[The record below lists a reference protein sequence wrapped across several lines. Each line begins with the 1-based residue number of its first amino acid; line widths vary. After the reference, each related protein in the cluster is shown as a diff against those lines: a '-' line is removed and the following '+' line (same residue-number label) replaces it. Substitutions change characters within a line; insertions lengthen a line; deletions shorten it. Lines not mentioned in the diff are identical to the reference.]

1 MFKIPLQVVNLN
13 VDKGE
18 LVVLIGANG
27 AGKTTLLKTAAG
39 IYKAEGGK
47 VLLDGENTYDND
59 NNRKNLF
66 YIPDDLYFPMNAT
79 IYSMADFYADYHP
92 NFSKKTLENYISLIK
107 MADCQEM
114 VEGKVVENLS
124 RYAVGP
130 IIEHR
135 YFGVSTE
142 IPLNLFSANVT
153 GGCLTVT
160 FDTGFSHISR
170 RYTDLT
176 TIHVMGVLLVDAARD
191 LLMEQRDSIALE
203 VESIQK
209 AQKIYQE
216 YAALAAASL
225 VSKYQGKTRI
235 SQKGNRITVNFYLSD
250 SEKAFITF
258 FRDNMPWN
266 IPDSPEN
273 PESLRMICSQ
283 KNSPFIIVSLSKQDR
298 RYLKK

>member
-1 MFKIPLQVVNLN
+1 MVFICIIHIDTMILIGDNPEFQAREIIVPPENKRTISQQQVVDSGLP
-13 VDKGE
+13 E
-18 LVVLIGANG
+18 LI
-27 AGKTTLLKTAAG
+27 AAVSEEVRKRYIASVSDSMTYEPYISAF
-39 IYKAEGGK
+39 IYKDL
-47 VLLDGENTYDND
+47 VL
-59 NNRKNLF
+59 
-66 YIPDDLYFPMNAT
+66 
-79 IYSMADFYADYHP
+79 
-92 NFSKKTLENYISLIK
+92 KTLENYISLIK

-114 VEGKVVENLS
+114 VEEKVVENLS

-160 FDTGFSHISR
+160 FDTGFSHRSR

-250 SEKAFITF
+250 SEKAFTTF

-266 IPDSPEN
+266 IPDPPEN

>member
-1 MFKIPLQVVNLN
+1 MVFICIIHIDTMILIGDNPEFQAREIIVPPENKRTISQQQVVDSGLP
-13 VDKGE
+13 E
-18 LVVLIGANG
+18 LI
-27 AGKTTLLKTAAG
+27 AAVSEEVRKRYIASVSDSMTYEPYISEF
-39 IYKAEGGK
+39 IYKDL
-47 VLLDGENTYDND
+47 VL
-59 NNRKNLF
+59 
-66 YIPDDLYFPMNAT
+66 
-79 IYSMADFYADYHP
+79 
-92 NFSKKTLENYISLIK
+92 KTLENYISLIK

-114 VEGKVVENLS
+114 VEEKVVENLS

-225 VSKYQGKTRI
+225 ISKYQGKTRI

-266 IPDSPEN
+266 IPDPPEN

>member
-1 MFKIPLQVVNLN
+1 MILIGDNPEFQAREIIVPPENKRTISQQQVVDSGLP
-13 VDKGE
+13 E
-18 LVVLIGANG
+18 LI
-27 AGKTTLLKTAAG
+27 AAVSEEVRKRYIASVSDSMTYEPYISEF
-39 IYKAEGGK
+39 IYKDL
-47 VLLDGENTYDND
+47 VL
-59 NNRKNLF
+59 
-66 YIPDDLYFPMNAT
+66 
-79 IYSMADFYADYHP
+79 
-92 NFSKKTLENYISLIK
+92 KTLENYISLIK

-114 VEGKVVENLS
+114 VEEKVVENLS
-124 RYAVGP
+124 QYAVGP

-142 IPLNLFSANVT
+142 IPLNLFSVNVT
-153 GGCLTVT
+153 GDQLTVT
-160 FDTGFSHISR
+160 FDTGFSQISR
-170 RYTDLT
+170 RYTGPT
-176 TIHVMGVLLVDAARD
+176 TTHVMCVLLVDATKD
-191 LLMEQRDSIALE
+191 LLLLQRESITLE
-203 VESIQK
+203 VASIQK
-209 AQKIYQE
+209 AQGIYQE

-225 VSKYQGKTRI
+225 ISKYQGKTRI

-266 IPDSPEN
+266 IPDPPEN

>member
-1 MFKIPLQVVNLN
+1 MVFICIIHIDTMILIGDNPEFQAREIIVPPENKRTISQQQVVDSGLP
-13 VDKGE
+13 E
-18 LVVLIGANG
+18 LI
-27 AGKTTLLKTAAG
+27 AAVSEEVRKRYIASVSDSMTYEPYISEF
-39 IYKAEGGK
+39 IYKDL
-47 VLLDGENTYDND
+47 VL
-59 NNRKNLF
+59 
-66 YIPDDLYFPMNAT
+66 
-79 IYSMADFYADYHP
+79 
-92 NFSKKTLENYISLIK
+92 KTLENYISLIK

-114 VEGKVVENLS
+114 VEEKVVENLS

-225 VSKYQGKTRI
+225 ASKYQGKTRI

-283 KNSPFIIVSLSKQDR
+283 KNSPFIIVSLSKQDC

>member
-1 MFKIPLQVVNLN
+1 MVFICIIHIDTMILIGDNPEFQAREIIVPPENKRTISRQQVVDSGLP
-13 VDKGE
+13 E
-18 LVVLIGANG
+18 LI
-27 AGKTTLLKTAAG
+27 AAVSEEVRKRYIASVSDSMTYEPYISEF
-39 IYKAEGGK
+39 IYKDL
-47 VLLDGENTYDND
+47 VL
-59 NNRKNLF
+59 
-66 YIPDDLYFPMNAT
+66 
-79 IYSMADFYADYHP
+79 
-92 NFSKKTLENYISLIK
+92 KTLENYISLIK

-114 VEGKVVENLS
+114 VEEKVVENLS

-266 IPDSPEN
+266 IPDPPEN

-283 KNSPFIIVSLSKQDR
+283 KNSPFIIVSLSKQDH

>member
-1 MFKIPLQVVNLN
+1 
-13 VDKGE
+13 
-18 LVVLIGANG
+18 
-27 AGKTTLLKTAAG
+27 
-39 IYKAEGGK
+39 
-47 VLLDGENTYDND
+47 
-59 NNRKNLF
+59 
-66 YIPDDLYFPMNAT
+66 
-79 IYSMADFYADYHP
+79 
-92 NFSKKTLENYISLIK
+92 

-114 VEGKVVENLS
+114 VEEKVVENLS

-225 VSKYQGKTRI
+225 ASKYQGKTRI

-283 KNSPFIIVSLSKQDR
+283 KNSPFIIVSLSKQDC

>member
-1 MFKIPLQVVNLN
+1 MILIGDNPEFQAREIIVPPENKRTISQLQVVDSGLP
-13 VDKGE
+13 E
-18 LVVLIGANG
+18 LI
-27 AGKTTLLKTAAG
+27 AAVSEEVRKRYIASVSDSMTYEPYISEF
-39 IYKAEGGK
+39 IYKDL
-47 VLLDGENTYDND
+47 VL
-59 NNRKNLF
+59 
-66 YIPDDLYFPMNAT
+66 
-79 IYSMADFYADYHP
+79 
-92 NFSKKTLENYISLIK
+92 KTLENYISLIK

-114 VEGKVVENLS
+114 VEEKVVENLS

-225 VSKYQGKTRI
+225 ASKYQGKTRI
-235 SQKGNRITVNFYLSD
+235 SQKGNRITMNFYLSD

-266 IPDSPEN
+266 IPDPPGN

>member
-1 MFKIPLQVVNLN
+1 MVFICIIHIDTMILIGDNPEFQAREIIVPPENKRTISQQQVVDSGLP
-13 VDKGE
+13 E
-18 LVVLIGANG
+18 LI
-27 AGKTTLLKTAAG
+27 AAVSEEVRKRYITSVSDSMTYEPYISEF
-39 IYKAEGGK
+39 IYKDL
-47 VLLDGENTYDND
+47 VL
-59 NNRKNLF
+59 
-66 YIPDDLYFPMNAT
+66 
-79 IYSMADFYADYHP
+79 
-92 NFSKKTLENYISLIK
+92 KTLENYISLIK

-114 VEGKVVENLS
+114 VEEKVVENLS

-266 IPDSPEN
+266 IPDPPEN

>member
-1 MFKIPLQVVNLN
+1 MI
-13 VDKGE
+13 
-18 LVVLIGANG
+18 LIGDNPEFQAREIIVPAENKRIISQQQVIDSG
-27 AGKTTLLKTAAG
+27 LPELIAAVSEEVRKKYVTSVSNSMTYEPYISEF
-39 IYKAEGGK
+39 IYKDL
-47 VLLDGENTYDND
+47 VL
-59 NNRKNLF
+59 
-66 YIPDDLYFPMNAT
+66 
-79 IYSMADFYADYHP
+79 
-92 NFSKKTLENYISLIK
+92 KTLENYISLVK
-107 MADCQEM
+107 MANCKEM
-114 VEGKVVENLS
+114 VEEKVVENLS

-130 IIEHR
+130 IIEHS

-176 TIHVMGVLLVDAARD
+176 TSHVMGVLLVDAARD
-191 LLMEQRDSIALE
+191 LLVEQRDSIALE

-250 SEKAFITF
+250 KEKAFITF
-258 FRDNMPWN
+258 FRDKMPWD
-266 IPDSPEN
+266 IPEPPED
-273 PESLRMICSQ
+273 PESLREICSQ
-283 KNSPFIIVSLSKQDR
+283 KNSPFTIVLLSKQDR
-298 RYLKK
+298 RYFKK

>member
-1 MFKIPLQVVNLN
+1 MVFICIIHIDTMILIGDNPEFQAREIIVPPENKRTISQQQVVDSGLP
-13 VDKGE
+13 E
-18 LVVLIGANG
+18 LI
-27 AGKTTLLKTAAG
+27 AAVSEEVRKRYIASVSDSMTYEPYISEF
-39 IYKAEGGK
+39 IYKDL
-47 VLLDGENTYDND
+47 VL
-59 NNRKNLF
+59 
-66 YIPDDLYFPMNAT
+66 
-79 IYSMADFYADYHP
+79 
-92 NFSKKTLENYISLIK
+92 KTLENYISLIK

-114 VEGKVVENLS
+114 VEEKVVENLS

-216 YAALAAASL
+216 YAVLAAASL
-225 VSKYQGKTRI
+225 ASKYQGKTRI

-266 IPDSPEN
+266 IPDPPEN

-283 KNSPFIIVSLSKQDR
+283 KNSPFIIVSLSKQDC

>member
-1 MFKIPLQVVNLN
+1 MVFICIIHIDTMILIGDNPEFQAREIIVPPENKRTISQQQVVDSGLP
-13 VDKGE
+13 E
-18 LVVLIGANG
+18 LIAVVSEEVRKRYIASVSDSM
-27 AGKTTLLKTAAG
+27 TYEPYISEF
-39 IYKAEGGK
+39 IYKDL
-47 VLLDGENTYDND
+47 VL
-59 NNRKNLF
+59 
-66 YIPDDLYFPMNAT
+66 
-79 IYSMADFYADYHP
+79 
-92 NFSKKTLENYISLIK
+92 KTLENYISLIK

-114 VEGKVVENLS
+114 VEEKVVENLS

-273 PESLRMICSQ
+273 PELLRMICSQ
-283 KNSPFIIVSLSKQDR
+283 KNSPFIIVSLSKQDC

>member
-1 MFKIPLQVVNLN
+1 MYNLIDTMILIGDNPEFQAREIIVPPENKRTISQQQVVDSGLP
-13 VDKGE
+13 E
-18 LVVLIGANG
+18 LI
-27 AGKTTLLKTAAG
+27 AAVSEEVRKRYIASVSDSMTYEPYISEF
-39 IYKAEGGK
+39 IYKDL
-47 VLLDGENTYDND
+47 VL
-59 NNRKNLF
+59 
-66 YIPDDLYFPMNAT
+66 
-79 IYSMADFYADYHP
+79 
-92 NFSKKTLENYISLIK
+92 KTLENYISLIK

-114 VEGKVVENLS
+114 VEEKVVENLS

-216 YAALAAASL
+216 
-225 VSKYQGKTRI
+225 
-235 SQKGNRITVNFYLSD
+235 
-250 SEKAFITF
+250 
-258 FRDNMPWN
+258 
-266 IPDSPEN
+266 
-273 PESLRMICSQ
+273 
-283 KNSPFIIVSLSKQDR
+283 
-298 RYLKK
+298 

>member
-1 MFKIPLQVVNLN
+1 M
-13 VDKGE
+13 
-18 LVVLIGANG
+18 VLICVIHIDTMFFVEDDSEFQAREIIIPPENKRTMLQQEVVSSGLPE
-27 AGKTTLLKTAAG
+27 LLAAVSEEVRKKYVTSVSDSMTYEPYLSEL
-39 IYKAEGGK
+39 IYKDL
-47 VLLDGENTYDND
+47 VL
-59 NNRKNLF
+59 R
-66 YIPDDLYFPMNAT
+66 
-79 IYSMADFYADYHP
+79 
-92 NFSKKTLENYISLIK
+92 TLENYITLVQPLSSET
-107 MADCQEM
+107 MPE
-114 VEGKVVENLS
+114 EKVIENLS
-124 RYAVGP
+124 QYAVGP

-142 IPLNLFSANVT
+142 IPLNLFSVNVT
-153 GGCLTVT
+153 GDQLTVT
-160 FDTGFSHISR
+160 FDTGFSQMSR
-170 RYTDLT
+170 RYTGPT
-176 TIHVMGVLLVDAARD
+176 TTHVMGVLLVDAAKD
-191 LLMEQRDSIALE
+191 LLLLQRESITLE
-203 VESIQK
+203 VASIQK
-209 AQKIYQE
+209 AQGIYQE

>member
-1 MFKIPLQVVNLN
+1 MVFICIIHIDTMILIGDNPEFQAREIIVPPENKRTISQQQVVDSGLP
-13 VDKGE
+13 E
-18 LVVLIGANG
+18 LI
-27 AGKTTLLKTAAG
+27 AAVSEEVRKRYITSVSDSMTYEPYISEF
-39 IYKAEGGK
+39 IYKDL
-47 VLLDGENTYDND
+47 VL
-59 NNRKNLF
+59 
-66 YIPDDLYFPMNAT
+66 
-79 IYSMADFYADYHP
+79 
-92 NFSKKTLENYISLIK
+92 KTLENYISLIK

-114 VEGKVVENLS
+114 VEEKVVENLS

-142 IPLNLFSANVT
+142 VPLNLFSANVT

-266 IPDSPEN
+266 IPDPPEN

>member
-1 MFKIPLQVVNLN
+1 MVFICIIHIDTMILIGDNPEFQAREIIVPPENKRTISQQQVVDSGLP
-13 VDKGE
+13 E
-18 LVVLIGANG
+18 LI
-27 AGKTTLLKTAAG
+27 AAVSEEVRKRYIASVSDSMTYEPYISEF
-39 IYKAEGGK
+39 IYKDL
-47 VLLDGENTYDND
+47 VL
-59 NNRKNLF
+59 
-66 YIPDDLYFPMNAT
+66 
-79 IYSMADFYADYHP
+79 
-92 NFSKKTLENYISLIK
+92 KTLENYISLIK

-114 VEGKVVENLS
+114 VEEKVVENLS

-225 VSKYQGKTRI
+225 ASKYQGKTRI

-266 IPDSPEN
+266 IPDPPEN

-283 KNSPFIIVSLSKQDR
+283 KNSPFIIVSLSKQDC

>member
-1 MFKIPLQVVNLN
+1 MVFICIIHIDTMILIGDNPEFQAREIIVPPENKRTISQQQVVDSGLP
-13 VDKGE
+13 E
-18 LVVLIGANG
+18 LI
-27 AGKTTLLKTAAG
+27 AAVSEEVRKRYIASVSDSMTYEPYISEF
-39 IYKAEGGK
+39 IYKDL
-47 VLLDGENTYDND
+47 VL
-59 NNRKNLF
+59 
-66 YIPDDLYFPMNAT
+66 
-79 IYSMADFYADYHP
+79 
-92 NFSKKTLENYISLIK
+92 KTLENYISLIK

-114 VEGKVVENLS
+114 VEEKVVENLS

-225 VSKYQGKTRI
+225 ASKYQGKTRI
-235 SQKGNRITVNFYLSD
+235 SQKGNRITVNFYLSN

-266 IPDSPEN
+266 IPDPPEN

-283 KNSPFIIVSLSKQDR
+283 KNSPFIIVSLSKQDC

>member
-1 MFKIPLQVVNLN
+1 MVFICIIHIDTMILIGDNPEFQAREIIVPPENKRTISQQQVVDSGLP
-13 VDKGE
+13 E
-18 LVVLIGANG
+18 LI
-27 AGKTTLLKTAAG
+27 AAVSEEVRKRYIASVSDSMTYEPYISEF
-39 IYKAEGGK
+39 IYKDL
-47 VLLDGENTYDND
+47 VL
-59 NNRKNLF
+59 
-66 YIPDDLYFPMNAT
+66 
-79 IYSMADFYADYHP
+79 
-92 NFSKKTLENYISLIK
+92 KTLENYISLIK

-114 VEGKVVENLS
+114 VEEKVVENLS

-235 SQKGNRITVNFYLSD
+235 SQKGNRITVNFYLSN

-266 IPDSPEN
+266 IPDPPEN

>member
-1 MFKIPLQVVNLN
+1 MCIIHIDTMILIGDNPEFQAREIIVPPENKRTISQQQVVDSGLP
-13 VDKGE
+13 E
-18 LVVLIGANG
+18 LL
-27 AGKTTLLKTAAG
+27 AAVSEEVRKKYVASVSDSMTYEPYLSEL
-39 IYKAEGGK
+39 IYKDL
-47 VLLDGENTYDND
+47 VL
-59 NNRKNLF
+59 R
-66 YIPDDLYFPMNAT
+66 
-79 IYSMADFYADYHP
+79 
-92 NFSKKTLENYISLIK
+92 TLENYITLVQPLSSEI
-107 MADCQEM
+107 MPE
-114 VEGKVVENLS
+114 EKVIENLS
-124 RYAVGP
+124 QYAVGP

-142 IPLNLFSANVT
+142 IPLNLFSVNVT
-153 GGCLTVT
+153 GDQLTVT
-160 FDTGFSHISR
+160 FDTGFSQMSR
-170 RYTDLT
+170 RYTGPT
-176 TIHVMGVLLVDAARD
+176 TTHVMCVLLVDAAKD
-191 LLMEQRDSIALE
+191 LLLLQRESITLE
-203 VESIQK
+203 VASIQK
-209 AQKIYQE
+209 AQGIYQE

-225 VSKYQGKTRI
+225 ISKYQGKTRI

>member
-1 MFKIPLQVVNLN
+1 MILIGDNPEFQAREIIVPPENKRTISQQQVVDSGLP
-13 VDKGE
+13 E
-18 LVVLIGANG
+18 LI
-27 AGKTTLLKTAAG
+27 AAVSEEVRKRYIASVSDSMTYEPYISEF
-39 IYKAEGGK
+39 IYKDL
-47 VLLDGENTYDND
+47 VL
-59 NNRKNLF
+59 
-66 YIPDDLYFPMNAT
+66 
-79 IYSMADFYADYHP
+79 
-92 NFSKKTLENYISLIK
+92 KTLENYISLIK

-114 VEGKVVENLS
+114 VEEKVVENLS

-266 IPDSPEN
+266 IPDPPEN

-283 KNSPFIIVSLSKQDR
+283 KNSPFIIVSLSKQDH

>member
-1 MFKIPLQVVNLN
+1 MVFICIIHIDTMILIGDNPEFQAREIIVPPENKRTISQQQVVDSGLP
-13 VDKGE
+13 E
-18 LVVLIGANG
+18 LI
-27 AGKTTLLKTAAG
+27 AAVSEEVRKRYIASVSDSMTYEPYISEF
-39 IYKAEGGK
+39 IYKDL
-47 VLLDGENTYDND
+47 VL
-59 NNRKNLF
+59 
-66 YIPDDLYFPMNAT
+66 
-79 IYSMADFYADYHP
+79 
-92 NFSKKTLENYISLIK
+92 KTLENYISLIK

-114 VEGKVVENLS
+114 VEEKVVENLS

-176 TIHVMGVLLVDAARD
+176 TSHVMGVLLVDAARD
-191 LLMEQRDSIALE
+191 LLMGQRDSIALE

-225 VSKYQGKTRI
+225 VSKYQGKTRV

-266 IPDSPEN
+266 IPDPPEN

>member
-1 MFKIPLQVVNLN
+1 MVFICIIHIDTMILIGDNPEFQAREIIVPPENKRTISQLQVVDSGLP
-13 VDKGE
+13 E
-18 LVVLIGANG
+18 LI
-27 AGKTTLLKTAAG
+27 AAVSEEVRKRYIASVSDSMTYEPYISEF
-39 IYKAEGGK
+39 IYKDL
-47 VLLDGENTYDND
+47 VL
-59 NNRKNLF
+59 
-66 YIPDDLYFPMNAT
+66 
-79 IYSMADFYADYHP
+79 
-92 NFSKKTLENYISLIK
+92 KTLENYISLIK

-114 VEGKVVENLS
+114 VEEKVVENLS

-225 VSKYQGKTRI
+225 ASKYQGKTRI
-235 SQKGNRITVNFYLSD
+235 SQKGNRITMNFYLSD

-273 PESLRMICSQ
+273 PESLRMRCSQ
-283 KNSPFIIVSLSKQDR
+283 KNSPFIIVSLSKQDC

>member
-1 MFKIPLQVVNLN
+1 MILIGDNPEFQAREIIVPPENKRTISQQQVVDSGLP
-13 VDKGE
+13 E
-18 LVVLIGANG
+18 LI
-27 AGKTTLLKTAAG
+27 AAVSEEVRKRYIASVSDSMTYEPYISEF
-39 IYKAEGGK
+39 IYKDL
-47 VLLDGENTYDND
+47 VL
-59 NNRKNLF
+59 
-66 YIPDDLYFPMNAT
+66 
-79 IYSMADFYADYHP
+79 
-92 NFSKKTLENYISLIK
+92 KTLENYISLIK

-114 VEGKVVENLS
+114 VEEKVVENLS

-225 VSKYQGKTRI
+225 ASKYQGKTRI
-235 SQKGNRITVNFYLSD
+235 SQKGNRITVNFYLSN

-266 IPDSPEN
+266 IPDPPEN

>member
-1 MFKIPLQVVNLN
+1 MVFICIIHIDTMILIGDNPEFQAREIIVPPENKRTISQQQVVDSGLP
-13 VDKGE
+13 E
-18 LVVLIGANG
+18 LI
-27 AGKTTLLKTAAG
+27 AAVSEEVRKRYIASVSDSMTYEPYISEF
-39 IYKAEGGK
+39 IYKDL
-47 VLLDGENTYDND
+47 VL
-59 NNRKNLF
+59 
-66 YIPDDLYFPMNAT
+66 
-79 IYSMADFYADYHP
+79 
-92 NFSKKTLENYISLIK
+92 KTLENYISLIK

-114 VEGKVVENLS
+114 VEEKVVENLS

-216 YAALAAASL
+216 YAALATASL
-225 VSKYQGKTRI
+225 ASKYQGKTRI

-266 IPDSPEN
+266 IPDPPEN

-283 KNSPFIIVSLSKQDR
+283 KNSPFIIVSLSKQDC

>member
-1 MFKIPLQVVNLN
+1 MVFICIIHIDTMILIGDNPEFQAREIIVPPENKRTISQQQVVDSGLP
-13 VDKGE
+13 E
-18 LVVLIGANG
+18 LI
-27 AGKTTLLKTAAG
+27 AAVSEEVRKRYIASVSDSMTYEPYISEF
-39 IYKAEGGK
+39 IYKDL
-47 VLLDGENTYDND
+47 VL
-59 NNRKNLF
+59 
-66 YIPDDLYFPMNAT
+66 
-79 IYSMADFYADYHP
+79 
-92 NFSKKTLENYISLIK
+92 KTLENYISLIK

-114 VEGKVVENLS
+114 VEEKVVENLS

-225 VSKYQGKTRI
+225 ASKYQGKTRI
-235 SQKGNRITVNFYLSD
+235 SQKGNRITVNFYLSN

>member
-1 MFKIPLQVVNLN
+1 MVFICIIHIDTMILIGDNPEFQAREIIVPPENKRTISQQQVVDSGLP
-13 VDKGE
+13 E
-18 LVVLIGANG
+18 LI
-27 AGKTTLLKTAAG
+27 AAVSEEVRKRYIASVSDSMTYEPYISEF
-39 IYKAEGGK
+39 IYKDL
-47 VLLDGENTYDND
+47 VL
-59 NNRKNLF
+59 
-66 YIPDDLYFPMNAT
+66 
-79 IYSMADFYADYHP
+79 
-92 NFSKKTLENYISLIK
+92 KTLENYISLIK

-114 VEGKVVENLS
+114 VEEKVVENLS

-153 GGCLTVT
+153 GGCFTVT

-209 AQKIYQE
+209 ARKIYQE

-225 VSKYQGKTRI
+225 ASKYQGKTRI
-235 SQKGNRITVNFYLSD
+235 SQKGNRITVNFYLSN

-283 KNSPFIIVSLSKQDR
+283 KNSPFIIVSLSKQDC
-298 RYLKK
+298 RYLKKCSSY

>member
-1 MFKIPLQVVNLN
+1 MILIGDNPEFQAREIIVPPENKRTISQQQVVDSGLP
-13 VDKGE
+13 E
-18 LVVLIGANG
+18 LI
-27 AGKTTLLKTAAG
+27 AAVSEEVRKRYITSVSDSMTYEPYISEF
-39 IYKAEGGK
+39 IYKDL
-47 VLLDGENTYDND
+47 VL
-59 NNRKNLF
+59 
-66 YIPDDLYFPMNAT
+66 
-79 IYSMADFYADYHP
+79 
-92 NFSKKTLENYISLIK
+92 KTLENYISLIK

-114 VEGKVVENLS
+114 VEEKVVENLS

-266 IPDSPEN
+266 IPDPPEN

>member
-1 MFKIPLQVVNLN
+1 MVFICIIHIDTMILIGDNPEFQAREIIVPPENKRTISQQQVVDSGLP
-13 VDKGE
+13 E
-18 LVVLIGANG
+18 LI
-27 AGKTTLLKTAAG
+27 AAVSEEVRKRYMASVSDSMTYEPYISEF
-39 IYKAEGGK
+39 IYKDL
-47 VLLDGENTYDND
+47 VL
-59 NNRKNLF
+59 
-66 YIPDDLYFPMNAT
+66 
-79 IYSMADFYADYHP
+79 
-92 NFSKKTLENYISLIK
+92 KTLENYISLIK

-114 VEGKVVENLS
+114 VEEKVVENLS

-266 IPDSPEN
+266 IPDPPEN

>member
-1 MFKIPLQVVNLN
+1 MVFICIIHIDTMILIGDNPEFQAREIIVPPENKRTISQQQVVDSGLP
-13 VDKGE
+13 E
-18 LVVLIGANG
+18 LI
-27 AGKTTLLKTAAG
+27 AAVSEEVRKRYIASVSDSMTYEPYISEF
-39 IYKAEGGK
+39 IYKDL
-47 VLLDGENTYDND
+47 VL
-59 NNRKNLF
+59 
-66 YIPDDLYFPMNAT
+66 
-79 IYSMADFYADYHP
+79 
-92 NFSKKTLENYISLIK
+92 KTLENYISLIK
-107 MADCQEM
+107 MADYQEM
-114 VEGKVVENLS
+114 VEEKVVENLS

-216 YAALAAASL
+216 YAVLAAASL
-225 VSKYQGKTRI
+225 ASKYQGKTRI
-235 SQKGNRITVNFYLSD
+235 SQKGNRITVNFYLSN

-266 IPDSPEN
+266 IPDPPEN

>member
-1 MFKIPLQVVNLN
+1 MVFICIIHIDTMILIGDNPEFQAREIIVPPENKRTISQQQVVDSGLP
-13 VDKGE
+13 E
-18 LVVLIGANG
+18 LI
-27 AGKTTLLKTAAG
+27 AAVSEEVRKRYIASVSDSMTYEPYISEF
-39 IYKAEGGK
+39 IYKDL
-47 VLLDGENTYDND
+47 VL
-59 NNRKNLF
+59 
-66 YIPDDLYFPMNAT
+66 
-79 IYSMADFYADYHP
+79 
-92 NFSKKTLENYISLIK
+92 KTLENYISLIK

-114 VEGKVVENLS
+114 VEEKVVENLS

-266 IPDSPEN
+266 IPDPPEN

-283 KNSPFIIVSLSKQDR
+283 KNSPFIIVSLSKQDH

>member
-1 MFKIPLQVVNLN
+1 MVFICIIHIDTMILIGDNPEFQAREIIVPPENKRTISQQQVVDSGLP
-13 VDKGE
+13 E
-18 LVVLIGANG
+18 LI
-27 AGKTTLLKTAAG
+27 AAVSEEVRKRYIASVSDSMTYEPYISEF
-39 IYKAEGGK
+39 IYKDL
-47 VLLDGENTYDND
+47 VL
-59 NNRKNLF
+59 
-66 YIPDDLYFPMNAT
+66 
-79 IYSMADFYADYHP
+79 
-92 NFSKKTLENYISLIK
+92 KTLENYISLIK

-114 VEGKVVENLS
+114 VEEKVVENLS

-225 VSKYQGKTRI
+225 ASKYQGKTRI

-273 PESLRMICSQ
+273 PELLRMICSQ
-283 KNSPFIIVSLSKQDR
+283 KNSPFIIVSLSKQDC

>member
-1 MFKIPLQVVNLN
+1 MILIGDNPEFQAREIIVPPENKRTISQQQVVDSGLP
-13 VDKGE
+13 E
-18 LVVLIGANG
+18 LI
-27 AGKTTLLKTAAG
+27 AAVSEEVRKRYIASVSDSMTYEPYISEF
-39 IYKAEGGK
+39 IYKDL
-47 VLLDGENTYDND
+47 VL
-59 NNRKNLF
+59 
-66 YIPDDLYFPMNAT
+66 
-79 IYSMADFYADYHP
+79 
-92 NFSKKTLENYISLIK
+92 KTLENYISLIK

-114 VEGKVVENLS
+114 VEEKVVENLS

-225 VSKYQGKTRI
+225 ASKYQGKTRI

-266 IPDSPEN
+266 IPDPPEN

-283 KNSPFIIVSLSKQDR
+283 KNSPFIIVSLSKQDC

>member
-1 MFKIPLQVVNLN
+1 MVFICIIHIDTMILIGDNPEFQAREIIVPPENKRTISQQQVVDSGLP
-13 VDKGE
+13 E
-18 LVVLIGANG
+18 LI
-27 AGKTTLLKTAAG
+27 AAVSEEVRKRYIASVSDSMTYEPYISEF
-39 IYKAEGGK
+39 IYKDL
-47 VLLDGENTYDND
+47 VL
-59 NNRKNLF
+59 
-66 YIPDDLYFPMNAT
+66 
-79 IYSMADFYADYHP
+79 
-92 NFSKKTLENYISLIK
+92 KTLENYISLIK

-114 VEGKVVENLS
+114 VEEKVVENLS

-209 AQKIYQE
+209 ARKIYQE

-225 VSKYQGKTRI
+225 ASKYQGKTRI
-235 SQKGNRITVNFYLSD
+235 SQKGNRITVNFYLSN

-283 KNSPFIIVSLSKQDR
+283 KNSPFIIVSLSKQDC
-298 RYLKK
+298 RYLKKCSSY

>member
-1 MFKIPLQVVNLN
+1 MVFICIIHIDTMILIGDNPEFQAREIIVPPENKRTISQQQVVDSGLP
-13 VDKGE
+13 E
-18 LVVLIGANG
+18 LI
-27 AGKTTLLKTAAG
+27 AAVSEEVRKRYIASVSDSMTYEPYISEF
-39 IYKAEGGK
+39 IYKDL
-47 VLLDGENTYDND
+47 VL
-59 NNRKNLF
+59 
-66 YIPDDLYFPMNAT
+66 
-79 IYSMADFYADYHP
+79 
-92 NFSKKTLENYISLIK
+92 KTLENYISLIK

-114 VEGKVVENLS
+114 VEEKVVENLS

-266 IPDSPEN
+266 IPDPPEN